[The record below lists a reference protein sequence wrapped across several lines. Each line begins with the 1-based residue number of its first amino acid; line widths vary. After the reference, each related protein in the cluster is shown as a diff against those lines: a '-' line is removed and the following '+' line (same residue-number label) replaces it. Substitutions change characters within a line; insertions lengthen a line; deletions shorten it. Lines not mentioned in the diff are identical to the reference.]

1 MKKLKLNLDDLKVES
16 FATTPDAASG
26 RGTVFGQ
33 VTHPYDSNCGTC
45 PGNTNCGT
53 CNGESCDYP
62 GCTAAGLTCVD
73 PCGPGGSEAGTCGP
87 ANTCVTT
94 CEPQSTCPSPTCG
107 VSCGGGELTNC
118 PGETECEPEPT
129 WTANGCTLCDQMC

>member
-33 VTHPYDSNCGTC
+33 DPTHPPEN
-45 PGNTNCGT
+45 T
-53 CNGESCDYP
+53 CNTCGMEMF
-62 GCTAAGLTCVD
+62 TCVGYTCVEW
-73 PCGPGGSEAGTCGP
+73 CGHNPSENGTCGP

-107 VSCGGGELTNC
+107 VSCGGGDLTNC
-118 PGETECEPEPT
+118 PGETECEQDPT